1 MTMMM
6 TLTMTLCSM
15 TPTTLLLRGRLK
27 KTKMKKTALRGHGGR
42 RDRCHHD
49 DDDIEDDINDDDG
62 AYIFVHTERDDE
74 QSSYTSSF

>member
-49 DDDIEDDINDDDG
+49 DDDIEDDINDD
-62 AYIFVHTERDDE
+62 ACALFFQRTL
-74 QSSYTSSF
+74 FL